1 MNKIRNIFSLATLI
15 VSSPWMMLIA
25 GIALYAIV
33 YSGAIPE
40 TCPIWR
46 EIATKAADVLV
57 IGVILGYFTNIAKM
71 FGIFKQD
78 LRDIVYLEEHL
89 QKRADIEKLWD
100 KLSKQMFK
108 NKFPVIHSE
117 FLQAIKDYFPD
128 NEVSYYNNYSAF
140 HKVEWHDQEHHIIK
154 VTDTIAF
161 ELVAESKDKK
171 VTYPQRTWTRV
182 KEGDPYEE
190 RITEFSINGQA
201 QNIAEPELS
210 DDLGDKRSER
220 TFVMEGSEKYEIRYV
235 REKIYSID
243 TDYYIGFRAKYLV
256 NGLSVTLS
264 LPEGIEAMFISRGE
278 QHDYKDDINPDC
290 ISKKYRG
297 ILFPRQGY
305 TFALRTT
312 I

>member
-1 MNKIRNIFSLATLI
+1 MNKIKNIFSLATLI
-15 VSSPWMMLIA
+15 VSSPWLMLIA
-25 GIALYAIV
+25 GIALYTIV

-40 TCPIWR
+40 TCPVWR

-78 LRDIVYLEEHL
+78 LRDIVYLQEHL
-89 QKRADIEKLWD
+89 QKRNDLEKLWD
-100 KLSKQMFK
+100 TISKQMFA

-117 FLQAIKDYFPD
+117 FLQAIKEYFPD
-128 NEVSYYNNYSAF
+128 NEVSYYNSYSAF
-140 HKVEWHDQEHHIIK
+140 TKVEWQDRERHIIK
-154 VTDTIAF
+154 ATDTVAF
-161 ELVAESKDKK
+161 ELIAESKDKK
-171 VTYPQRTWTRV
+171 VTYPLRTWTRV
-182 KEGDPYEE
+182 KEGEPYEE
-190 RITEFSINGQA
+190 KITEFSINGHPQHI
-201 QNIAEPELS
+201 NEPELS
-210 DDLGDKRSER
+210 EDLGDKCSER
-220 TFVMEGSEKYEIRYV
+220 EFVMEGSEKYEIRYV

-264 LPEGIEAMFISRGE
+264 LPEGIEAIFTSRGT
-278 QHDYKDDINPDC
+278 QHDYENGINPDC
-290 ISKKYRG
+290 ISKEYKG

-305 TFALRTT
+305 TFALRRT